1 MWLEGDELVYLLET
15 HHQGIEP
22 KECSNIEKHWPC
34 QLLLGNCFWRE
45 GFEAAFRP
53 KDNNSPQVAP
63 IVEGGTIQSK
73 KSPSILYRT
82 SASSS
87 PGRVGSFRWR
97 GGRGNPG
104 LAEPMGVKGG

>member
-45 GFEAAFRP
+45 GFEAAFGPEQRGVL
-53 KDNNSPQVAP
+53 NLLLV
-63 IVEGGTIQSK
+63 
-73 KSPSILYRT
+73 ILKN
-82 SASSS
+82 A
-87 PGRVGSFRWR
+87 FALFLE
-97 GGRGNPG
+97 
-104 LAEPMGVKGG
+104 LADVVVRACRHCACSRREITEWDRR

>member
-45 GFEAAFRP
+45 GFEAAFGPDRMGE
-53 KDNNSPQVAP
+53 K
-63 IVEGGTIQSK
+63 
-73 KSPSILYRT
+73 
-82 SASSS
+82 
-87 PGRVGSFRWR
+87 R
-97 GGRGNPG
+97 GVVRQNE
-104 LAEPMGVKGG
+104 LAD

>member
-45 GFEAAFRP
+45 GFEAAFLPHVFRP
-53 KDNNSPQVAP
+53 NSFFTDFPPFKTTHASDGVTSDTNRLQDFGASSDILFP
-63 IVEGGTIQSK
+63 IV
-73 KSPSILYRT
+73 
-82 SASSS
+82 
-87 PGRVGSFRWR
+87 
-97 GGRGNPG
+97 
-104 LAEPMGVKGG
+104 VKQQQPLS